1 MGHLGQ
7 FAGQGRYTPTLFS
20 AWTPHAG
27 RKRRTN
33 DIKAMKQQSDKQQSD
48 PEPEAEIPE
57 DSRVI
62 DFSSASLS
70 LAGLGNGFN
79 DDNPFTGEEFVDDS
93 DTNHWSVPWSD
104 LMMVMFVL
112 FAALLTA
119 QALERKVPEPVV
131 ETVPQVEFEQVPE
144 PAETTPPTFE
154 PLMRINVFERSQQAL
169 REARIENVEIF
180 LLEDQSVKVSVQGP
194 MFFELGKADLR
205 RDMRQFLEDLARV
218 IKQTP
223 YQVNVVGHTD
233 DYPISTTEFPSNWEL
248 SVTRAARVVRYLID
262 QGGVDPSRFTVMG
275 RSEFDPLL
283 PNADDQAR
291 AQNRRVEIIITR
303 EINNPVDGATP

>member
-1 MGHLGQ
+1 MEHQPEQQQRNPSL
-7 FAGQGRYTPTLFS
+7 ATETPV
-20 AWTPHAG
+20 A
-27 RKRRTN
+27 
-33 DIKAMKQQSDKQQSD
+33 
-48 PEPEAEIPE
+48 
-57 DSRVI
+57 SRVI
-62 DFSSASLS
+62 EFSSARLS
-70 LAGLGNGFN
+70 HAGHGNGVN
-79 DDNPFTGEEFVDDS
+79 DDNLFTGEEFIDDS

-119 QALERKVPEPVV
+119 QALERQVPEPVV
-131 ETVPQVEFEQVPE
+131 ETVTRVEIEPVPD
-144 PAETTPPTFE
+144 PVNTSPPSFE
-154 PLMRINVFERSQQAL
+154 PLMRINVFERSQQAV
-169 REARIENVEIF
+169 REARIENVEIAI
-180 LLEDQSVKVSVQGP
+180 LDDQSVKVSVQGP

-205 RDMRQFLEDLARV
+205 NDMRQFLGNLAR
-218 IKQTP
+218 IIMQTP

-233 DYPISTTEFPSNWEL
+233 DYPINTTEFPSNWEL

-262 QGGVDPSRFTVMG
+262 QGGVEPGRFTVMG

-303 EINNPVDGATP
+303 DISNPDDGATL

>member
-1 MGHLGQ
+1 
-7 FAGQGRYTPTLFS
+7 
-20 AWTPHAG
+20 
-27 RKRRTN
+27 
-33 DIKAMKQQSDKQQSD
+33 MKQQSDKQQSD
-48 PEPEAEIPE
+48 PGPEAETPAA
-57 DSRVI
+57 SRVI
-62 DFSSASLS
+62 NFSPASLS

-131 ETVPQVEFEQVPE
+131 ETVTQVEIEQIPE

-169 REARIENVEIF
+169 REAQIENVEIF
-180 LLEDQSVKVSVQGP
+180 LLEDQSVKVSVKGP

-205 RDMRQFLEDLARV
+205 QDMRQFLGDLARV

-262 QGGVDPSRFTVMG
+262 QGGVDPNRFTVMG

-303 EINNPVDGATP
+303 EISDPADGASS

>member
-1 MGHLGQ
+1 
-7 FAGQGRYTPTLFS
+7 
-20 AWTPHAG
+20 
-27 RKRRTN
+27 
-33 DIKAMKQQSDKQQSD
+33 MKQQSDKQQSD
-48 PEPEAEIPE
+48 PEPEAETSE
-57 DSRVI
+57 DPRVI

-70 LAGLGNGFN
+70 LAGIANGLN
-79 DDNPFTGEEFVDDS
+79 DDYPFTGEEFIDDS

-131 ETVPQVEFEQVPE
+131 ETVTQIETEQVPE
-144 PAETTPPTFE
+144 PTETTPPTFE

-169 REARIENVEIF
+169 REARIDNVEIF

-262 QGGVDPSRFTVMG
+262 QGGVDPNRFTVMG

>member
-1 MGHLGQ
+1 LGQ
-7 FAGQGRYTPTLFS
+7 A
-20 AWTPHAG
+20 A
-27 RKRRTN
+27 
-33 DIKAMKQQSDKQQSD
+33 I
-48 PEPEAEIPE
+48 
-57 DSRVI
+57 
-62 DFSSASLS
+62 
-70 LAGLGNGFN
+70 GNGFN
-79 DDNPFTGEEFVDDS
+79 GDNLFVGEEFIDDS

-119 QALERKVPEPVV
+119 QALERQVPEPVV
-131 ETVPQVEFEQVPE
+131 ETVTQVEIEQVAE
-144 PAETTPPTFE
+144 PTETTPPTFE

-169 REARIENVEIF
+169 REAEVENVEIF

-194 MFFELGKADLR
+194 MFFELGRADLR
-205 RDMRQFLEDLARV
+205 QDMRQFLEDLARV

-262 QGGVDPSRFTVMG
+262 QGGVDPNRFTVMG

-303 EINNPVDGATP
+303 DISNPADGANS

>member
-1 MGHLGQ
+1 
-7 FAGQGRYTPTLFS
+7 
-20 AWTPHAG
+20 
-27 RKRRTN
+27 
-33 DIKAMKQQSDKQQSD
+33 MKQQSDKQQSD
-48 PEPEAEIPE
+48 PESESEIPE
-57 DSRVI
+57 ASQVLA
-62 DFSSASLS
+62 FSSASLS
-70 LAGLGNGFN
+70 LAGPGNGFN
-79 DDNPFTGEEFVDDS
+79 DDNLFTGGEFIDDS

-131 ETVPQVEFEQVPE
+131 ETVTQVEIEQVPE

-154 PLMRINVFERSQQAL
+154 PLMRINVFERSRQAL
-169 REARIENVEIF
+169 KEAEIDNVEIF

-205 RDMRQFLEDLARV
+205 QDMRQFLEDLARV

-233 DYPISTTEFPSNWEL
+233 DYPINTTEFPSNWEL

-262 QGGVDPSRFTVMG
+262 QGGVDPNRFTVMG

-283 PNADDQAR
+283 PNADDRAR

>member
-1 MGHLGQ
+1 
-7 FAGQGRYTPTLFS
+7 
-20 AWTPHAG
+20 
-27 RKRRTN
+27 
-33 DIKAMKQQSDKQQSD
+33 MKQQSDKQQSD
-48 PEPEAEIPE
+48 PEPEAETSE

-70 LAGLGNGFN
+70 LAGIANGLN
-79 DDNPFTGEEFVDDS
+79 DDYPFTGEEFIDDS

-131 ETVPQVEFEQVPE
+131 ETVTQIETEQVPE
-144 PAETTPPTFE
+144 PTETTPPTFE

-169 REARIENVEIF
+169 REARIDNVEIF

-262 QGGVDPSRFTVMG
+262 QGGVDPNRFTVMG

-303 EINNPVDGATP
+303 EINNPADGATP

>member
-1 MGHLGQ
+1 
-7 FAGQGRYTPTLFS
+7 
-20 AWTPHAG
+20 
-27 RKRRTN
+27 
-33 DIKAMKQQSDKQQSD
+33 MKQQSDKQQSD
-48 PEPEAEIPE
+48 PGPEAETPE
-57 DSRVI
+57 ASQVLA
-62 DFSSASLS
+62 FSSASLS
-70 LAGLGNGFN
+70 LAGPGNGFN
-79 DDNPFTGEEFVDDS
+79 DDNLFTGEEFIDDS

-131 ETVPQVEFEQVPE
+131 ETVTQVEIEQVPE

-154 PLMRINVFERSQQAL
+154 PLMRINVFERSRQAL
-169 REARIENVEIF
+169 KEAEIDNVEIF

-205 RDMRQFLEDLARV
+205 QDMRQFLEDLARV

-233 DYPISTTEFPSNWEL
+233 DYPINTTEFPSNWEL

-262 QGGVDPSRFTVMG
+262 QGGVDPNRFTVMG

-283 PNADDQAR
+283 PNADDRAR

>member
-1 MGHLGQ
+1 
-7 FAGQGRYTPTLFS
+7 
-20 AWTPHAG
+20 
-27 RKRRTN
+27 
-33 DIKAMKQQSDKQQSD
+33 MKQESDKQQSD
-48 PEPEAEIPE
+48 PGPEAETPE
-57 DSRVI
+57 APQVL
-62 DFSSASLS
+62 DFSSARLGQ
-70 LAGLGNGFN
+70 AALGNGFN
-79 DDNPFTGEEFVDDS
+79 GDNLFVGEEFIDDS

-119 QALERKVPEPVV
+119 QALERKVPDPVV
-131 ETVPQVEFEQVPE
+131 QPVTQIEIEQVPE

-169 REARIENVEIF
+169 REAEIENVEIF

-205 RDMRQFLEDLARV
+205 QDMRQFLEDLARV

-233 DYPISTTEFPSNWEL
+233 DYPINTTEFPSNWEL

-262 QGGVDPSRFTVMG
+262 QGGVDPNRFTVMG

-303 EINNPVDGATP
+303 EISNPSDGATS

>member
-1 MGHLGQ
+1 
-7 FAGQGRYTPTLFS
+7 
-20 AWTPHAG
+20 
-27 RKRRTN
+27 
-33 DIKAMKQQSDKQQSD
+33 MKQQSDKQQSD
-48 PEPEAEIPE
+48 PEPQAETPE

-62 DFSSASLS
+62 DFSSASPS

-79 DDNPFTGEEFVDDS
+79 DDYPFTGEEFIDDS

-131 ETVPQVEFEQVPE
+131 ETVTQVEIEQVPE

-262 QGGVDPSRFTVMG
+262 QGGVDPNRFTVMG

-303 EINNPVDGATP
+303 EISNPVDGATP